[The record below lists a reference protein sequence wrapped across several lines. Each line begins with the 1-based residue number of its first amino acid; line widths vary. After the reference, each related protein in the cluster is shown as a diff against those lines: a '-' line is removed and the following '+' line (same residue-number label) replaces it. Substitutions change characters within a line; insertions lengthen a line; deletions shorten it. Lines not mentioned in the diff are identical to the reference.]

1 VSTPRTTVMM
11 PAFNSE
17 ATLRESVESV
27 LAQTVPDL
35 ELIVVDNASRLPAR
49 EVLADVRD
57 PRLRHARRRRNLGT
71 AGGRNTALR
80 LASAPL
86 VSQLDSDD
94 QWEPDYLEHVLPC
107 FDDPAVGLAYSNTH
121 IIGHPTGHDD
131 YIGDPSVHPMH
142 DFPKIAEQ
150 NPIPCP
156 TATLRAGAVRAVG
169 GYAVSQWMVED
180 YHLYLRLARAGWRF
194 AYVHRQLARYRWPSA
209 TSGLSGRKRQ
219 HELWELAMYARFVAR
234 HPLTPGPRRQVRT
247 RVRRELDRLRG
258 LHLAP

>member
-1 VSTPRTTVMM
+1 MTVPRTTVMM
-11 PAFNSE
+11 PAYNSE

-35 ELIVVDNASRLPAR
+35 DLIVVDNASRLPAA
-49 EVLADVRD
+49 ELLGDID
-57 PRLRHARRRRNLGT
+57 DTRLRLVRLNRNLGT
-71 AGGRNTALR
+71 AGARNAALR
-80 LASAPL
+80 LARTRL

-156 TATLRAGAVRAVG
+156 TVTLRAGAARAVG
-169 GYAVSQWMVED
+169 GYALWQWMVED
-180 YHLYLRLARAGWRF
+180 YHMYLKLARAGWRF

-209 TSGLSGRKRQ
+209 TSGLSGRARP
-219 HELWELAMYARFVAR
+219 HELWELAMFASFVAR

-247 RVRRELDRLRG
+247 RVRRELDRLRKRR
-258 LHLAP
+258 